1 MGTCSC
7 SNPSPSPYAED
18 GVINRSTITN
28 SQITNSTVQA
38 SDLVSCSIKD
48 LANIDESSAKRI
60 VDAIAQLDSNQL
72 SALATAIQE
81 SFSPVD
87 GDEPTALEGPE
98 LPTTMVGTR
107 DQMLGRPDG
116 WAKFG
121 PYSIPLY
128 R

>member
-1 MGTCSC
+1 MGTCNC
-7 SNPSPSPYAED
+7 NTRYAED

-38 SDLVSCSIKD
+38 SDLVSCALKD
-48 LANIDESSAKRI
+48 LATIDASSAKRI
-60 VDAIAQLDSNQL
+60 VDAIAQLDSTEL
-72 SALATAIQE
+72 MALANAIQE
-81 SFSPVD
+81 CFTPID
-87 GDEPTALEGPE
+87 GDEPAALEGPE
-98 LPTTMVGTR
+98 VPTTIVGTR